1 MHFTIKPD
9 TLWYTETTLV
19 NLNSPKVNKTCQYIV
34 PLYDQTGAYSNF
46 TLSFILIFIHLT
58 FMTFVLRLH
67 TPECGKMIC
76 DTIEV
81 FTVYTVWYQIPQRLF
96 KHFDIKITLWK
107 LGFD

>member
-67 TPECGKMIC
+67 IPECGKMIC

-81 FTVYTVWYQIPQRLF
+81 FTVYTV
-96 KHFDIKITLWK
+96 
-107 LGFD
+107 